1 MKYSYKSYVYKKKL
15 NILSTV
21 ILGQFYRAL
30 VTVQFKNA
38 VVTPLTFT
46 VFVYHLDGFNV
57 AVAAT

>member
-1 MKYSYKSYVYKKKL
+1 VYKKKL